1 MDKPTS
7 STATAVPAPV
17 GVRGYETDP
26 GSGANPTG
34 GTFIT
39 VPTPIPATPAPAI
52 QLQQPPPGPPG
63 IYPPGTPAFRYWDA
77 AEAACRART
86 MWSTYAA
93 PFTRWNPAVGAALPI
108 LLDQG
113 VDLNA
118 FYDRRALHFFH
129 DTVAGRTVFSDE
141 SPDIVCHEEGHAV
154 LDSVQ
159 PRLFT
164 VSLTECAA
172 FHEAFGD
179 ISAMLAALQLP
190 QVRVDVLAETGGLL
204 FRNSRLS
211 RLAEQLGWAIRQ
223 IAPAAVD
230 PDSLRNAANTFVY
243 RDPATLPSSAPASS
257 LSSEAHSF
265 SRVFSSAFL
274 LAMSNVFSTRP
285 VKNEATLLTVAT
297 ELGQLLT
304 RGVRAAPV
312 VSRYYAAVAA
322 GMVTNAPAADH
333 QAIRAAFVRKMI
345 LPPTFPMTAAAAAP
359 LTAAIANV
367 QPRQPVTLPGPN
379 YSLDADVE
387 VDGGDTP
394 QGPRAAVAPMGVNAQ
409 HLNDPDPADAAHLFL
424 TELLQHDRVVL
435 PNDPQPTRNFAGRV
449 KTHKLTKDGAK
460 YRLERILFDCGLH
473 S

>member
-1 MDKPTS
+1 QSFPPPARAPS
-7 STATAVPAPV
+7 S
-17 GVRGYETDP
+17 
-26 GSGANPTG
+26 
-34 GTFIT
+34 
-39 VPTPIPATPAPAI
+39 PATHLPP
-52 QLQQPPPGPPG
+52 PPPGPPAL
-63 IYPPGTPAFRYWDA
+63 YPPGTPAFRYWDA
-77 AEAACRART
+77 AESACRART
-86 MWSTYAA
+86 MWSAYAA
-93 PFTRWNPAVGAALPI
+93 PFTHWNPAVGAALPI

-118 FYDRRALHFFH
+118 FYDRHALNFFH

-164 VSLTECAA
+164 VSLTELAA

-179 ISAMLAALQLP
+179 MSAMLAALQLP

-223 IAPAAVD
+223 IQPAAVD

-297 ELGQLLT
+297 EL
-304 RGVRAAPV
+304 
-312 VSRYYAAVAA
+312 
-322 GMVTNAPAADH
+322 
-333 QAIRAAFVRKMI
+333 
-345 LPPTFPMTAAAAAP
+345 
-359 LTAAIANV
+359 
-367 QPRQPVTLPGPN
+367 
-379 YSLDADVE
+379 
-387 VDGGDTP
+387 
-394 QGPRAAVAPMGVNAQ
+394 
-409 HLNDPDPADAAHLFL
+409 
-424 TELLQHDRVVL
+424 
-435 PNDPQPTRNFAGRV
+435 
-449 KTHKLTKDGAK
+449 
-460 YRLERILFDCGLH
+460 
-473 S
+473 